1 MEKEN
6 EKINKC
12 SICGN
17 EPKTADVGGNIPCIE
32 ICCVNCNIAEYG
44 RTRAEA
50 IKNWNNKN

>member
-6 EKINKC
+6 ETINKC

-44 RTRAEA
+44 RTKAEA